1 VVRLSLTAALAGLL
15 CFVAVP
21 AHAAGTVGVEAA
33 FDTPTTTLLTTTGTD
48 SVVNI
53 EANIVNLTFPPAGGA
68 ATGFIELSATET
80 FTLDGGVAC
89 DVRHELFVDLVGTYD
104 GVRDL
109 QGTTDGQY
117 NDTTLSGCTDGYGGE
132 PVAFDFP
139 WTATVA
145 DSTFAFA
152 IQAGESSLTAAG
164 AAFLD
169 GGPWSPGAAADPQPI
184 TQTEAPASS
193 SSLARTIG
201 YALAGSLLGALVSLV
216 VGRLTRRRPK
226 VAPTTV
232 ERRSVAVA
240 PPPPRSERAEL
251 VDRIDDM
258 LAVIRER
265 REREGAS

>member
-117 NDTTLSGCTDGYGGE
+117 NDS
-132 PVAFDFP
+132 
-139 WTATVA
+139 
-145 DSTFAFA
+145 
-152 IQAGESSLTAAG
+152 
-164 AAFLD
+164 
-169 GGPWSPGAAADPQPI
+169 
-184 TQTEAPASS
+184 PASS